1 MERKVL
7 KVKTNNTPE
16 MTPQPMQQDIAPAPV
31 PQQEQPAMN
40 QEPMGNDAN
49 NFPPEKENFDAEVSA
64 DENSEP
70 KKYIQ
75 QLAGKISQSL
85 RTYNENNPQPDS
97 DLNKYVVG
105 MVNKQAVE
113 FMTDEDKQEVLND
126 IQKDSDLN
134 TQQDEMGDDNI
145 PQGNDNMPQQNDEI
159 PMENKKITLKLTENQ
174 YKHLFETQESL
185 DEVINDL
192 IGGEEQDQR
201 MERDIDQIKVVNH
214 QHTEPFIA
222 KKFK

>member
-1 MERKVL
+1 M
-7 KVKTNNTPE
+7 KT
-16 MTPQPMQQDIAPAPV
+16 V
-31 PQQEQPAMN
+31 N
-40 QEPMGNDAN
+40 Q
-49 NFPPEKENFDAEVSA
+49 
-64 DENSEP
+64 

-134 TQQDEMGDDNI
+134 TQQDEMGDNNI
-145 PQGNDNMPQQNDEI
+145 PQRNDNMPQQNDEI